1 MKYTIIEDC
10 SPYYVRFTYDGLDK
24 VIDYCKKNMP
34 VGIRMPFHQHDFPL
48 DQGNHLLSLVPMA
61 EKIAFRP
68 TKISLFM
75 TKPGLYYRAH
85 KDRDYPEDYPPG
97 ILKSEVCDLF
107 SFNFPIQVDDACV
120 TSWYSDEDLKDYEI
134 VKGRCIGFDP
144 KKHTPLKSV
153 VAKPNECLLF
163 NSSIFHDY
171 DNRKSAQW
179 RVIFVLRIIEELQHT
194 SFEDAKKIIFGN

>member
-34 VGIRMPFHQHDFPL
+34 VGVRLPFHQHDFAP
-48 DQGNHLLSLVPMA
+48 DQGSHLLSLIPMA
-61 EKIAFRP
+61 QKIAFRP

-75 TKPGLYYRAH
+75 TRPGIYYSAH
-85 KDRDYPEDYPPG
+85 KDRDYPTGHPE
-97 ILKSEVCDLF
+97 SEVRDRF
-107 SFNFPIQVDDACV
+107 SFNFPIQVDDTCV

-134 VKGRCIGFDP
+134 SKTRCVGFDP

-163 NSSIFHDY
+163 NTDMFHDY
-171 DNRKSAQW
+171 DNRRSTQW
-179 RVIFVLRIIEELQHT
+179 RVIFVLRIAEELQDT
-194 SFEDAKKIIFGN
+194 SFEDAKQIIFGN